1 MSLTIISP
9 TSALLQQVITLLN
22 DDIVQTRN
30 ITKKAYD
37 ASIQEILESEI
48 KSSEVNT

>member
-9 TSALLQQVITLLN
+9 TSALRSDKN
-22 DDIVQTRN
+22 EDIVQTRN
-30 ITKKAYD
+30 ITKKAYN

-48 KSSEVNT
+48 KSSEINT